1 MNKNF
6 FPLFIDLKNKNILV
20 IGAGKIAFRKVE
32 TLLKYNT
39 NITVIT
45 KDIKEEKFLTLR
57 NIDIKIGEFE
67 ETLLKDKFL
76 VVAAT
81 DNPEFNKYI
90 YELCNSKNILV
101 NNITSKEDMNCRFV
115 SILETE
121 DYQIGISAK
130 GNPSKSKSLKN
141 KLKEILE
148 KSGSV
153 KNFV

>member
-32 TLLKYNT
+32 TLLKYRAK
-39 NITVIT
+39 ITIIT
-45 KDIKEEKFLTLR
+45 KDIKEEKFLTLK
-57 NIDIKIGEFE
+57 NINIKIGEFE
-67 ETLLKDKFL
+67 ETLLEDKFL

-81 DNPEFNKYI
+81 DNPEFNRYI

-101 NNITSKEDMNCRFV
+101 NNITSKEEMNCRFA

-148 KSGSV
+148 KKAV
-153 KNFV
+153 D

>member
-1 MNKNF
+1 MKKNF

-81 DNPEFNKYI
+81 DNPEFNRYI

-101 NNITSKEDMNCRFV
+101 NNITSKEEMNCRFA

-148 KSGSV
+148 KKAV
-153 KNFV
+153 D

>member
-101 NNITSKEDMNCRFV
+101 NNITSKEEMNCRFA

-148 KSGSV
+148 K
-153 KNFV
+153 KR

>member
-45 KDIKEEKFLTLR
+45 KDIKEEKFLTLK
-57 NIDIKIGEFE
+57 NINIKIGEFE
-67 ETLLKDKFL
+67 ETLLEDKFL

-81 DNPEFNKYI
+81 DNPEFNRYI

-101 NNITSKEDMNCRFV
+101 NNITSKEDMNCRFA

-148 KSGSV
+148 KKGLLQI
-153 KNFV
+153 

>member
-1 MNKNF
+1 M
-6 FPLFIDLKNKNILV
+6 
-20 IGAGKIAFRKVE
+20 
-32 TLLKYNT
+32 LKYNT

-101 NNITSKEDMNCRFV
+101 NNITSKEEMNCRFA

-148 KSGSV
+148 KKAV
-153 KNFV
+153 D

>member
-81 DNPEFNKYI
+81 DNPDFNKYI

-115 SILETE
+115 SILETTE
-121 DYQIGISAK
+121 YQIGISAK
-130 GNPSKSKSLKN
+130 GNPSKSKTLKN
-141 KLKEILE
+141 KLKNMLKTDLE
-148 KSGSV
+148 
-153 KNFV
+153 

>member
-1 MNKNF
+1 MENRF
-6 FPLFIDLKNKNILV
+6 FPLFISLKNKNTLV
-20 IGAGKIAFRKVE
+20 IGAGKIAIRKVE
-32 TLLKYNT
+32 TLLEYGANV
-39 NITVIT
+39 TVIT
-45 KDIKEEKFLTLR
+45 KEIREEKFLTLK
-57 NIDIKIGEFE
+57 NIDIKIGEFD

-81 DNPEFNKYI
+81 DNPEFNRYI

-101 NNITSKEDMNCRFV
+101 NNITSKEEMNCRFA

-148 KSGSV
+148 KKAV
-153 KNFV
+153 D